1 MKKILILFSLL
12 VFILAAYGQAP
23 QKLSKQTIKTSGSY
37 SWSVPT
43 MSKEVLSV
51 AVGMQINTVNT
62 SNSQVSMYLYGS
74 WDGSIPVETMDSEAS
89 YTFTQSAGV
98 NATFETL
105 YNATWYYPYAIIR
118 VTATSDAQTL
128 NYTPWIKTLEKE

>member
-1 MKKILILFSLL
+1 MKKILLLSSLL

-23 QKLSKQTIKTSGSY
+23 QKLSKQEIETSESY

-43 MSKEVLSV
+43 LSKEVISV

-62 SNSQVSMYLYGS
+62 SDAEVAMYLYGS

-105 YNATWYYPYAIIR
+105 YNATWYYPFAIIR